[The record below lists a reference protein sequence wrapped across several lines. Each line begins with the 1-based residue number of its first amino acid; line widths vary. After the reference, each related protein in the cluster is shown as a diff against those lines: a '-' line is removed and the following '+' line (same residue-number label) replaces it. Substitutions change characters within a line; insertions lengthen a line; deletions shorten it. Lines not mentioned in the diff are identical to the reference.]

1 MLLNPPVMSS
11 NPLPSADQPYTLN
24 TEDWGRTRYAEA
36 FARQLERVSMRVDG
50 SIGDTLIFTEHEP
63 VFTIG
68 RHKNAEQHLKWT
80 RELLAHNGVEVELTN
95 RGGDITYHGPGQ
107 IVGYPVIDLNATK
120 DLHRYLRDVEEG
132 VIRTLRPFGIMAERR
147 QGLTGIWIGKRKI
160 AAIGIA
166 VKQWITYHGFALN
179 VDPDLAHFGGI
190 VPCGITDGTVTS
202 MREELGKAPLMD
214 EVKYTLAV
222 EFQRIFAMYGVHVD
236 QQTELAESQ
245 VAHRSNL

>member
-1 MLLNPPVMSS
+1 MLLNPPVMSTHPS
-11 NPLPSADQPYTLN
+11 PSANQPYTLN

-36 FARQLERVSMRVDG
+36 FERQLERVSMRVDRT
-50 SIGDTLIFTEHEP
+50 IGDTLIFTEHEP

-107 IVGYPVIDLNATK
+107 LVGYPVIDLNATK

-132 VIRTLRPFGIMAERR
+132 VIRALRPFGILAERR
-147 QGLTGIWIGKRKI
+147 PGLTGIWIGKRKI

-245 VAHRSNL
+245 VAHRGNL

>member
-1 MLLNPPVMSS
+1 MHQ
-11 NPLPSADQPYTLN
+11 NPLIMSTPPSITSDAPYTLN
-24 TEDWGRTRYAEA
+24 SEDWGRTRYADA

-50 SIGDTLIFTEHEP
+50 TIGDTLIFTEHEP

-107 IVGYPVIDLNATK
+107 IVGYPIIDLNSTK

-132 VIRTLRPFGIMAERR
+132 VIRTLQPFGISAERR
-147 QGLTGIWIGKRKI
+147 PGLTGIWIGKRKI

-179 VDPDLAHFGGI
+179 VAPDLAHFSGI

-202 MREELGKAPLMD
+202 MQQELGSAPSMD

-222 EFQRIFAMYGVHVD
+222 EFQRIFAMYAVHVD
-236 QQTELAESQ
+236 EQTQLA
-245 VAHRSNL
+245 

>member
-1 MLLNPPVMSS
+1 MSS
-11 NPLPSADQPYTLN
+11 NPSPSADQPYTLH
-24 TEDWGRTRYAEA
+24 TQDWGRTRYAEA

-107 IVGYPVIDLNATK
+107 IVGYPVIDLNTTK

-132 VIRTLRPFGIMAERR
+132 VIRTLLPFGISAERR
-147 QGLTGIWIGKRKI
+147 PGLTGIWIGKRKI